1 MADSTW
7 VDPDRSG
14 RDMTTERII
23 KKYPNRRL
31 YDTGVS
37 RYVTIEDIRLLVRS
51 GEKFRVVD
59 AKTDEDITRN
69 LLLQVILEQEDKGP
83 PIFTIEILE
92 QLIRTYG
99 DAMQGFMTTYLKQSL
114 DIFLQQQRV
123 VQEQM
128 DGLLKNGPVS
138 AFTELAQQNLKL
150 WQSLQANALK
160 PYGFGSQGNAE
171 QDSPDKP

>member
-1 MADSTW
+1 MA
-7 VDPDRSG
+7 
-14 RDMTTERII
+14 TERII

-59 AKTDEDITRN
+59 AKTEEDITRN
-69 LLLQVILEQEDKGP
+69 LLLQVILEQEDKGQ
-83 PIFTIEILE
+83 PIFTTEILE

-114 DIFLQQQRV
+114 DIFLEQQRLLR
-123 VQEQM
+123 EQM
-128 DGLLKNGPVS
+128 DGLLKHGPVS
-138 AFTELAQQNLKL
+138 AFTELAEQNLRL
-150 WQSLQANALK
+150 WQTLQESAFK
-160 PYGFGSQGNAE
+160 PYGFGTTPGK
-171 QDSPDKP
+171 DKDTTGGG